1 MSEVHVVYKKHFV
14 RGTLKGL
21 TITEHL
27 PFATEESAYRW
38 IQGCKLNIA
47 SGKLPW
53 EFVYNGSR
61 GEPAITVCIGE
72 WDEQFVRD
80 FETFCKWESE
90 IK

>member
-27 PFATEESAYRW
+27 PFATEESAYCW

-47 SGKLPW
+47 SGKLDW
-53 EFVYNGSR
+53 EFVYNGTR
-61 GEPAITVCIGE
+61 GELAIVVCEGV
-72 WDEQFVRD
+72 WSEQFLID
-80 FETFCKWESE
+80 FETFCGWESE